1 MTVRLFTLIQ
11 SELLKQGLNEFVD
24 KDGNLIYFDDDKQFT
39 NKILM
44 YDDDVST
51 IIDDLFNGL
60 SLSNSENDKHFKKV
74 FVYRFLNRNINRQ
87 TKEDFQF
94 QLLSTFLSQQ
104 NYINAVYN
112 DLEKYISQQSDSKQT
127 NNQNNTQTNT
137 SVSNNDS
144 RSAYANLPQ
153 SNVNLDVDN
162 TNMNTADDNTVSRSK
177 QSSENTNKNETTGDN
192 TTVSNQYKLDELVKS
207 SSLFKNIL
215 DVFDV
220 NCFMQIF

>member
-11 SELLKQGLNEFVD
+11 SELIKKGLNEVVD
-24 KDGNLIYFDDDKQFT
+24 ENGNLIYFDDDKQFT

-44 YDDDVST
+44 YDDEVSK

-60 SLSNSENDKHFKKV
+60 SLSNIENDYHFKKV
-74 FVYRFLNRNINRQ
+74 FVYHFLNRRINRQ
-87 TKEDFQF
+87 TKEAFQF
-94 QLLSTFLSQQ
+94 QLLSTFLSQE

-112 DLEKYISQQSDSKQT
+112 DLDKYISQQSDNKQT
-127 NNQNNTQTNT
+127 NNQNNTQTAT

-192 TTVSNQYKLDELVKS
+192 TTVSNQFKLDELVKS